1 MTHNPL
7 ILAIDQGTTGS
18 TVVVFD
24 ERFSVLARGYAE
36 VRTRYPQ
43 PGWVEQDAEDLW
55 DSTLRA
61 ISEALL
67 QDGIV
72 ASDIAA
78 IGLTNQRETSI
89 LWDRSTGRP
98 VCEAIVWQCRRTEG
112 ICAELKSQG
121 LDDFYH
127 RSTGLVLDPYFSG
140 TKIRWML
147 EKHHLTPRAKTG
159 ELAFGTVDSY
169 LLFKLTG
176 GAVHATDSSNASRTL
191 LMNLRFGKWDDALLE
206 PLGIPRAL
214 LPEIHP
220 SCHSFGVTS
229 GVPGLPD
236 GIPITGVLG
245 DQQAALFGQGAIAE
259 GEMKCTYGTGSFLV
273 MNVGRRVP
281 LSAEL
286 LTTVAWNLNGELTY
300 AMEGSAFVAGA
311 AVQWLRDQLG
321 LIRSAAEIETLAS
334 TVPDSGGVFFVPALT
349 GLGAPYWKPDA
360 RGLFWGL
367 TRGTQKG
374 HLARAVLEGI
384 ALQNLD
390 LVKLMET
397 AAGVPVPH
405 LCVDGGASRNNLL
418 MQFQADIIERELH
431 RPSNI
436 DTTAS
441 GAGMMAAL
449 GIGMLKNI
457 EQLPGLI
464 QLDRRFIPAM
474 DPERVRYYTDQWRLM
489 VAKA

>member
-1 MTHNPL
+1 MTRRAL

-24 ERFSVLARGYAE
+24 ESFSVLSRGYAE
-36 VRTRYPQ
+36 VRTHYPQ
-43 PGWVEQDAEDLW
+43 PGWVEQDATDLW
-55 DSTLRA
+55 DSVVRA
-61 ISEALL
+61 ISQALL
-67 QDGIV
+67 QGELD
-72 ASDIAA
+72 AHDIAA
-78 IGLTNQRETSI
+78 IGVTNQRETSI
-89 LWDRSTGRP
+89 LWDRSTGLP
-98 VCEAIVWQCRRTEG
+98 VAEAIVWQCRRTEG
-112 ICAELKSQG
+112 ICQELKSQG
-121 LDDFYH
+121 LADFYH

-140 TKIRWML
+140 TKIHWML
-147 EKHHLTPRAKTG
+147 DKHHLTPRAKNG

-169 LLFKLTG
+169 LLFRLTG
-176 GAVHATDSSNASRTL
+176 GAVHATDSTNASRTL
-191 LMNLRFGKWDDALLE
+191 LMNLRFGQWDDALLE
-206 PLGIPRAL
+206 PLGIPRVL
-214 LPEIHP
+214 LPEIHR
-220 SCHSFGVTS
+220 SCHRYGVTR

-259 GEMKCTYGTGSFLV
+259 GDMKCTYGTGSFLV
-273 MNVGRRVP
+273 MNVGKRVP
-281 LSAEL
+281 LSSEL
-286 LTTVAWNLNGELTY
+286 LTTVAWNLDGELTY
-300 AMEGSAFVAGA
+300 AIEGSAFVAGA

-349 GLGAPYWKPDA
+349 GLGAPHWKPEA

-384 ALQNLD
+384 ALQNMD
-390 LVKLMET
+390 LLKLMEST
-397 AAGVPVPH
+397 AGVTVPH

-418 MQFQADIIERELH
+418 MQFQADIVERELH
-431 RPSNI
+431 RPANI
-436 DTTAS
+436 ETTAA

-449 GIGMLKNI
+449 GIGMLKGI
-457 EQLPGLI
+457 EQIPGLI

-474 DPERVRYYTDQWRLM
+474 DHERVQYYTDQWRLM
-489 VAKA
+489 VARA

>member
-1 MTHNPL
+1 MTQGPL
-7 ILAIDQGTTGS
+7 ILSIDQGTTGS

-24 ERFSVLARGYAE
+24 ARFDVLSRGYAE
-36 VRTRYPQ
+36 ARTRYPR
-43 PGWVEQDAEDLW
+43 PGWVEQDADDLW
-55 DSTLRA
+55 DSVVRA
-61 ISEALL
+61 IAEALSA
-67 QDGIV
+67 DGV
-72 ASDIAA
+72 DAGAIAA
-78 IGLTNQRETSI
+78 IGVTNQRETSI
-89 LWDRSTGRP
+89 LWDRRTGRP
-98 VCEAIVWQCRRTEG
+98 VADAIVWQCRRTEG
-112 ICAELKSQG
+112 LCQG
-121 LDDFYH
+121 LRDQGLADFYH

-140 TKIRWML
+140 TKIRWLL
-147 EKHHLTPRAKTG
+147 EQHHLGARAKAG
-159 ELAFGTVDSY
+159 ELAFGTVDSW
-169 LLFKLTG
+169 LLHRLTG
-176 GAVHATDSSNASRTL
+176 GAVHATDATNASRTL
-191 LMNLRFGKWDDALLE
+191 LMNLRFGQWDDALLE
-206 PLGIPRAL
+206 PLGIPRQL

-220 SCHSFGVTS
+220 SCHRFGETR

-259 GEMKCTYGTGSFLV
+259 GDLKCTYGTGSFLV

-281 LSAEL
+281 QAPGL
-286 LTTVAWNLNGELTY
+286 LTTVAWNLGGELTY
-300 AMEGSAFVAGA
+300 ALEGSAFVAGA

-321 LIRSAAEIETLAS
+321 LIRSAAEIETLAA

-349 GLGAPYWKPDA
+349 GLGAPHWKPEA

-384 ALQNLD
+384 ALQNLE
-390 LVKLMET
+390 LVALMES

-405 LCVDGGASRNNLL
+405 VCVDGGASRNDLL
-418 MQFQADIIERELH
+418 MQFQADVIERELR

-436 DTTAS
+436 DTTAA

-449 GIGMLKNI
+449 GV
-457 EQLPGLI
+457 GLLDGPDRVPELVR
-464 QLDRRFIPAM
+464 LDRRFLPAM
-474 DPERVRYYTDQWRLM
+474 APERVKYYTDQWRQM

>member
-1 MTHNPL
+1 M
-7 ILAIDQGTTGS
+7 
-18 TVVVFD
+18 VFD
-24 ERFSVLARGYAE
+24 EGFSVLSRGYAE

-43 PGWVEQDAEDLW
+43 PGWVEQDANDLW
-55 DSTLRA
+55 DSVVRALRQA
-61 ISEALL
+61 MQA
-67 QDGIV
+67 DGIEAGAV
-72 ASDIAA
+72 AA

-89 LWDRSTGRP
+89 LWDRRTGQP
-98 VCEAIVWQCRRTEG
+98 VAEAIVWQCRRTEG
-112 ICAELKSQG
+112 ICQDLKNQG
-121 LDDFYH
+121 LADFYH
-127 RSTGLVLDPYFSG
+127 RCTGLVLDPYFSG
-140 TKIRWML
+140 TKIHWML
-147 EKHHLTPRAKTG
+147 DKHHLTARAKAG

-169 LLFKLTG
+169 LLFRLTG
-176 GAVHATDSSNASRTL
+176 GAVHATDSTNASRTL
-191 LMNLRFGKWDDALLE
+191 LMNLRFGQWDDALLE

-220 SCHSFGVTS
+220 SCHRYGVTA

-236 GIPITGVLG
+236 GIPVTGVLG

-259 GEMKCTYGTGSFLV
+259 GDMKCTYGTGSFLV
-273 MNVGRRVP
+273 MNVGRHVP
-281 LSAEL
+281 LSSGL
-286 LTTVAWNLNGELTY
+286 LTTVAWNLGGELTY
-300 AMEGSAFVAGA
+300 AIEGSAFVAGA

-349 GLGAPYWKPDA
+349 GLGAPHWKPEA

-397 AAGVPVPH
+397 TAGVTVPH
-405 LCVDGGASRNNLL
+405 LCVDGGASRNDLL
-418 MQFQADIIERELH
+418 MQFQADIVERELH
-431 RPSNI
+431 RPANI
-436 DTTAS
+436 ETTAA

-449 GIGMLKNI
+449 GIGMLNKI

-464 QLDRRFIPAM
+464 QLDRRFMPAM

-489 VAKA
+489 VARA